1 MQIKSF
7 VLLGQT
13 VMMQRF
19 VRTPSAFLKR
29 NLLYA
34 PVPLQ
39 AEHVV
44 VIIRDSEHRFI
55 VPAWVKPKLEAWA
68 EVLTPQKTQNL
79 QLNIAYQNC
88 KYPYV
93 ECKSA
98 RYVCKLFHIFS
109 KIRSYYARM
118 SSCTHCSEAKSS
130 PRHMATKF

>member
-55 VPAWVKPKLEAWA
+55 VPA
-68 EVLTPQKTQNL
+68 
-79 QLNIAYQNC
+79 
-88 KYPYV
+88 
-93 ECKSA
+93 
-98 RYVCKLFHIFS
+98 
-109 KIRSYYARM
+109 
-118 SSCTHCSEAKSS
+118 
-130 PRHMATKF
+130 